1 MEVRRRRPSGGRS
14 HHHDSSLPRMNV
26 VVANDISEL
35 NRLQQSVSQFCR
47 EHGLSSEIEGDLSL
61 ALEEIL
67 VNVIRYG
74 HPEGGKHEI
83 VVWLSLEQDYVIA
96 TVEDD
101 GVPFNPLEAPEPDL
115 YSPIEKRQVGGLGIH
130 LIRNVTDG
138 LEYRRDGD
146 RNCVVMRKHVS
157 RSE

>member
-1 MEVRRRRPSGGRS
+1 
-14 HHHDSSLPRMNV
+14 MNV
-26 VVANDISEL
+26 VVANDISEVD
-35 NRLQQSVSQFCR
+35 RLHRSVSQFCR

-83 VVWLSLEQDYVIA
+83 LVWLSLEQDCVIA

-115 YSPIEKRQVGGLGIH
+115 YSPIETRP
-130 LIRNVTDG
+130 D
-138 LEYRRDGD
+138 RRSGD
-146 RNCVVMRKHVS
+146 SFGQKHHRWFGVS
-157 RSE
+157 PQRGPESSGDAETCTEE

>member
-1 MEVRRRRPSGGRS
+1 
-14 HHHDSSLPRMNV
+14 MNV

-35 NRLQQSVSQFCR
+35 ERLYRGVSQFCQ
-47 EHGLSSEIEGDLSL
+47 EHELSADIEGDLNL
-61 ALEEIL
+61 ALEEIV

-83 VVWLSLEQDYVIA
+83 QVWLSLEQDCVVA

-101 GVPFNPLEAPEPDL
+101 GLPFNPLEAPEPDL
-115 YSPIEKRQVGGLGIH
+115 DSPIETRPIGGLGIH
-130 LIRNVTDG
+130 LVRNITDG
-138 LEYRRDGD
+138 LAYCRSEG
-146 RNCVVMRKHVS
+146 RNRLVMRKQVP

>member
-1 MEVRRRRPSGGRS
+1 
-14 HHHDSSLPRMNV
+14 MNV
-26 VVANDISEL
+26 VVTNDISEVD
-35 NRLQQSVSQFCR
+35 RLHRSVSQFCR

-83 VVWLSLEQDYVIA
+83 LVWLSLEQDCVIT

-101 GVPFNPLEAPEPDL
+101 GVPFNPLDAPKPDL
-115 YSPIEKRQVGGLGIH
+115 DRPIESRRPGGLGIYLVRH
-130 LIRNVTDG
+130 VTDG
-138 LEYRRDGD
+138 LEYRRSEG
-146 RNCVVMRKHVS
+146 RNRLVMRKHVP

>member
-1 MEVRRRRPSGGRS
+1 
-14 HHHDSSLPRMNV
+14 MNV

-35 NRLQQSVSQFCR
+35 DRLHRSVCQFCK
-47 EHGLSSEIEGDLSL
+47 EHGLSSEIEGDLNL
-61 ALEEIL
+61 ALEEIV

-83 VVWLSLEQDYVIA
+83 LVWLSLEQDCIVA

-115 YSPIEKRQVGGLGIH
+115 DSPIETRQIGGLGIH
-130 LIRNVTDG
+130 LVKHITDN
-138 LEYRRDGD
+138 LEYRSSEG
-146 RNCVVMRKHVS
+146 RNRLVIRKHL
-157 RSE
+157 RGANDGNAGKPTE

>member
-1 MEVRRRRPSGGRS
+1 
-14 HHHDSSLPRMNV
+14 MNV

-35 NRLQQSVSQFCR
+35 DRLHQSVSQFCR

-83 VVWLSLEQDYVIA
+83 LVWLSLEQDYVIA

-101 GVPFNPLEAPEPDL
+101 GVPFNPLESPAPDL
-115 YSPIEKRQVGGLGIH
+115 YSPIETRPIGGLGIH
-130 LIRNVTDG
+130 LIRNITDG
-138 LEYRRDGD
+138 LEYRRNEG
-146 RNCVVMRKHVS
+146 RNRLLIKKRVS
-157 RSE
+157 RTE

>member
-1 MEVRRRRPSGGRS
+1 
-14 HHHDSSLPRMNV
+14 MNV

-35 NRLQQSVSQFCR
+35 DRLHRSVCQFCS
-47 EHGLSSEIEGDLSL
+47 EHGLSSAIEGDLNL
-61 ALEEIL
+61 ALEEIV

-83 VVWLSLEQDYVIA
+83 VVWLSLEQDCVIG

-115 YSPIEKRQVGGLGIH
+115 ESPIETRRIGGRGIH
-130 LIRNVTDG
+130 LVKHITDG
-138 LEYRRDGD
+138 LEYRRHEG
-146 RNCVVMRKHVS
+146 RNRLVIRKHLE
-157 RSE
+157 RSV

>member
-1 MEVRRRRPSGGRS
+1 
-14 HHHDSSLPRMNV
+14 MNV
-26 VVANDISEL
+26 VVANDISEVD
-35 NRLQQSVSQFCR
+35 RLYRSVFQFCQ

-61 ALEEIL
+61 AIEEIV

-83 VVWLSLEQDYVIA
+83 QVWLSLEQDCVVA

-115 YSPIEKRQVGGLGIH
+115 YSPIETRPIGGLGIH
-130 LIRNVTDG
+130 LVRNITDG
-138 LEYRRDGD
+138 LEYRRNEG
-146 RNCVVMRKHVS
+146 RNRLVIRKQVP
-157 RSE
+157 RSQ

>member
-1 MEVRRRRPSGGRS
+1 
-14 HHHDSSLPRMNV
+14 MNV

-35 NRLQQSVSQFCR
+35 DRLHQSVSQFCR

-61 ALEEIL
+61 AIEEIV

-83 VVWLSLEQDYVIA
+83 VVWLSLEQDCVIA

-101 GVPFNPLEAPEPDL
+101 GLPFNPLEAPEPDL
-115 YSPIEKRQVGGLGIH
+115 DSPIETRPIGGLGIH
-130 LIRNVTDG
+130 LVRNITDG
-138 LEYRRDGD
+138 LEYRRNEG
-146 RNCVVMRKHVS
+146 RNRVVIRKQVP
-157 RSE
+157 RSQ